1 MPSDLPI
8 VLHIGAPKTGS
19 SALQFDLTWDPIR
32 QSLDRPDVRFEYVA
46 IVGGE
51 LLRGPRLLD
60 KAADFAAHY
69 AMSADLP
76 HLLSAAPERLEACA
90 AELRR
95 MRHDG
100 IVPILSYET
109 WIYGKPRLVRRLTA
123 ALDAPLHVVAYVRPP
138 VSWLN
143 SLYWQRHGEGRTT
156 TDVWIDVRLENVDWM
171 SWLENWRTS
180 PNVTRLEVRLTGTSV
195 TDDFCNALGCTPS
208 ERTVRHNESFPG
220 EIARFLL
227 RRNMPSGTD
236 MSEVKFSFWRWL
248 RVIDP
253 DGEIARSLDATPLVF
268 DEPTIRRI
276 VEDSRAA
283 NERLLASCDPE
294 VRDCILAD
302 PRWWSSAPEV
312 HRPAKTA
319 QAKQDR
325 TFPPDQRPATL
336 EPSAE
341 IRNRDAATEADD
353 LVGILLRSLN
363 AADGAWRRSK
373 RTARGLEQICEDQA
387 GVIAKLTAELGRERA
402 SRLCLIDQRT
412 HLLAERDLL
421 LGRKPAIDGM
431 IANTGITQK
440 SSSAA

>member
-32 QSLDRPDVRFEYVA
+32 TAVDRPEVSFEYVA

-76 HLLSAAPERLEACA
+76 HLLSASTEQFENCVAT
-90 AELRR
+90 LRD
-95 MRHDG
+95 MRNDG

-109 WIYGKPRLVRRLTA
+109 WIYGKPRLIRRLTA
-123 ALDAPLHVVAYVRPP
+123 ALDAPLHIVAYVRPP

-143 SLYWQRHGEGRTT
+143 SLYWQRHSEGRTT
-156 TDVWIDVRLENVDWM
+156 TDVWVDVRLDSIDWAP
-171 SWLENWRTS
+171 WLETWRSS
-180 PNVTRLEVRLTGTSV
+180 PNVTRLDVRLTGSSV
-195 TDDFCNALGCTPS
+195 TDDFCKVVGCTPS

-227 RRNMPSGTD
+227 RRNMPPGTD

-248 RVIDP
+248 RNIDP
-253 DGEIARSLDATPLVF
+253 DAEITSALDATPLVF
-268 DEPTIRRI
+268 DETMIRRI
-276 VEDSRAA
+276 VEESRES
-283 NERLLASCDPE
+283 NERLLAMCDSDI
-294 VRDCILAD
+294 RDRILAD
-302 PRWWSSAPEV
+302 PRWWSSDPEV
-312 HRPAKTA
+312 HRPAKTVEP
-319 QAKQDR
+319 KPTR
-325 TFPPDQRPATL
+325 TFPPDQQPTKI
-336 EPSAE
+336 EPQPSE
-341 IRNRDAATEADD
+341 IQPPDAAAEADL

-363 AADGAWRRSK
+363 AADGAWRRSLRK
-373 RTARGLEQICEDQA
+373 ARNFERTCEEQS
-387 GVIAKLTAELGRERA
+387 GVIAALTAELERERE

-412 HLLAERDLL
+412 RLLAERDLL
-421 LGRKPAIDGM
+421 LGRDPAVEDTPVEDT
-431 IANTGITQK
+431 IAAT
-440 SSSAA
+440 